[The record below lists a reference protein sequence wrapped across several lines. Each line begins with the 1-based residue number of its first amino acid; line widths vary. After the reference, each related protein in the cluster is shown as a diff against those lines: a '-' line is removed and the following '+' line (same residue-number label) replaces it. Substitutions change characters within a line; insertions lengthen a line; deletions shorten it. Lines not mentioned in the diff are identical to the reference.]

1 MQTQLSF
8 IKKNMNCK
16 ILDMEELAARAK
28 ELRAAGK
35 KLVATN
41 GCFDLLHV
49 GHVRY
54 LQQARALG
62 DVLVVGLNSDA
73 SVRRL
78 KGPRRPIVVAEER
91 AELLSSLE
99 CVDHMCVFEE
109 DTPKELIAEV
119 RPNVHVKGG

>member
-1 MQTQLSF
+1 MSLQKVKSP
-8 IKKNMNCK
+8 
-16 ILDMEELAARAK
+16 EELAAISERM
-28 ELRAAGK
+28 AAEGR
-35 KLVATN
+35 KLVFTN

-91 AELLSSLE
+91 AELLASLE
-99 CVDHMCVFEE
+99 CVDHVCVFEE
-109 DTPKELIAEV
+109 DTPEELITAIH
-119 RPNVHVKGG
+119 P